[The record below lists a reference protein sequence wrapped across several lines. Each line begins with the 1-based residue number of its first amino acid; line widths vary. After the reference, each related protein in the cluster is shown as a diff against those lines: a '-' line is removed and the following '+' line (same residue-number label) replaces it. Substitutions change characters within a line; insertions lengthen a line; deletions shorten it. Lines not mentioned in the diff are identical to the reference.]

1 MISQSLEIPY
11 FLSIYAHVC
20 LHFLFYWTWIHSPIS
35 VVLFHY
41 KLFSLISLSRYFTN
55 SIFPIWNQFN
65 HVLLCQTLCSENHSS
80 CIHYKSLVSTNK
92 TQPPTLLRIFLCV
105 LPSYLPLTCFTVSS
119 KLKLFSLVSYSK
131 PAFQWMSLFPTFQRK
146 QKMTSLCFN
155 THPHSCIYVG
165 PPRLSTRLFHFLQ
178 DLAYMSF
185 FFFFFFFSISNHLI

>member
-65 HVLLCQTLCSENHSS
+65 HVLLCPTLCSENHSS

-92 TQPPTLLRIFLCV
+92 TQPPTLPRIFFFCIL
-105 LPSYLPLTCFTVSS
+105 LSYLPLTCFTVSS

-146 QKMTSLCFN
+146 QKADIPLFQYSSSLVYLCQSTQVIYQNLTSFKTWLTC
-155 THPHSCIYVG
+155 
-165 PPRLSTRLFHFLQ
+165 L
-178 DLAYMSF
+178 F
-185 FFFFFFFSISNHLI
+185 FFFFFLFPTTLFN